1 MKKLLSAALAAV
13 MLGAMAIPAVSAEN
27 PASPTTADKI
37 TDRSGTIT
45 IHKFDPA
52 LVKHVDNDP
61 QKEIDVN
68 ASVTAEAGVKDAEFT
83 AFKVLDYDV
92 TTGTYSVNANF
103 SDITLDNVIKAT
115 ETTYTMYGTTSEL
128 EKEISKMQKDAAT
141 LTSSEKAT
149 TNASGAA
156 TITVAHPGVYLVEET
171 VVPDNYIVTTQAF
184 LVSVPTFNGETDEWE
199 YDVVAL
205 PKNTKMDVDKSIDDA
220 KDATV
225 GTDENNDSF
234 AVGDIIDYTVTI
246 DVPNY
251 GRSTNYPDYQ
261 VTDAM
266 AIYDKEA
273 NENGVFGITRFNN
286 LNMTFTDTLG
296 NGLTFLP
303 NSLKIAVETRAGYLE
318 KGDEKKT
325 AVSKASETPTA
336 VKQVTYTMAEASAQD
351 KHVGDYT
358 LTTPAPSSTNG
369 FVVDIAW
376 AALNDYQGQTITL
389 TYSAQINEN
398 AAAGT
403 AESNDVTV
411 SFVKDPTSKTSG
423 DPTDPPRDTD
433 TDTGNNA
440 YTYAMDLTKQ
450 FDNAA
455 DATKANDVVFTMK
468 DAANNSMLF
477 TEDGDNTYTVWTGR
491 TLTQGETT
499 YAIPA
504 TYGNVS
510 TDAGF
515 VADNAIPNGDFANFK
530 TLTANVSPK
539 NNGVLNINGLKDG
552 TYTLTETKTAD
563 GFSILTAP
571 LTVVVSE
578 VIVEGKVT
586 AQVSATVDNAA
597 NAVVCNDP
605 TDGHFA
611 FTVNNP
617 KAKFFSLPTTGGL
630 GLWLFTVG
638 GGVLMAGAIIF
649 ITVLR
654 KKKNS

>member
-1 MKKLLSAALAAV
+1 MKKLLSAAIAAL
-13 MLGAMAIPAVSAEN
+13 MIGAMAIPAVSAAN
-27 PASPTTADKI
+27 LATPTTADKI
-37 TDRSGTIT
+37 TDQQGTIT
-45 IHKFDPA
+45 IHKFDNDKA
-52 LVKHVDNDP
+52 VKDAQGNA
-61 QKEIDVN
+61 KIDE
-68 ASVTAEAGVKDAEFT
+68 SVAAGAGVEGAEFT

-92 TTGTYSVNANF
+92 ANGTYSVNANF
-103 SDITLDNVIKAT
+103 SDITLANVIKAT

-141 LTSSEKAT
+141 LTSTEKAT
-149 TNASGAA
+149 TNANGAA

-220 KDATV
+220 QDATA

-266 AIYDKEA
+266 AIYD
-273 NENGVFGITRFNN
+273 NDPTGFGITRFNN

-296 NGLTFLP
+296 TGLTFLP
-303 NSLKIAVETRAGYLE
+303 NSLKIAVATRDGYLT

-325 AVSKASETPTA
+325 AVSKASETATA
-336 VKQVTYTMAEASAQD
+336 VKQVTYTMAEPSATG
-351 KHVGDYT
+351 KTVGDYT

-389 TYSAQINEN
+389 TYSAQVNEN

-403 AESNDVTV
+403 AQGNDVTV
-411 SFVKDPTSKTSG
+411 SFVKDPTSKTNG

-468 DAANNSMLF
+468 DAANHTMLF

-510 TDAGF
+510 TDEGY
-515 VADNAIPNGDFANFK
+515 VADNNIPNGDFASFK

-563 GFSILTAP
+563 GYSILTAP

-578 VIVEGKVT
+578 VITEGKVT
-586 AQVSATVDNAA
+586 ALVSATVDNAA